1 MPMKRSEGTQ
11 KTSIW
16 VMWFLAVFATVEVDR
31 HLDAFT
37 FWMGIVTL
45 AAMLPLAVFS
55 TYQRLVEARGA
66 K

>member
-1 MPMKRSEGTQ
+1 MKRREGTQ

-16 VMWFLAVFATVEVDR
+16 VMWFLTVFAAVEVDR
-31 HLDAFT
+31 HRDAFT
-37 FWMGIVTL
+37 FWIGIVTL
-45 AAMLPLAVFS
+45 AAMLPFAVFS

>member
-1 MPMKRSEGTQ
+1 MKRSEGAQ

-16 VMWFLAVFATVEVDR
+16 VMWFLAVFGAVEVDR
-31 HLDAFT
+31 HRDAFT

-45 AAMLPLAVFS
+45 AAILPLAVFS